1 MMGRRFASQN
11 AVLVTE
17 GQDFYNPSNAE
28 LEAGKRF
35 YVERQEGRSI
45 GGCFLSKAF
54 AEHA

>member
-1 MMGRRFASQN
+1 MGRRFASQN